1 MRLAKGNDKSRQHD
15 VELRR
20 LVGKGMS
27 RKAQIAALALSG
39 VMLSGPAFSQTFNQ
53 FVGFGDST
61 IDSGWY
67 RNLAFPTGNAT
78 VDALLPGAVAN
89 GGGVSTTGP
98 GPVSSALL
106 AGYFGLN
113 GNPANQGGANYAT
126 GGARNNQTGAQPNA
140 VSTVTQIGNYL
151 AAGNGAAN
159 ANALYL
165 IGSGGN
171 DVSLYFG
178 QISASTITLAQGL
191 TNVTRSANDLVGAI
205 SRLHSAGARYVIVPN
220 QPQSFGTATEQTLR
234 TTYDTALWQGLAA
247 AGIDFIPAD
256 YNAMLRAVTADLSS
270 FGFIA
275 GAGPACIAP
284 PGVTSGYALLCTPL
298 TLVAPNAMQT
308 HLFADDIHL
317 STAGQK
323 IVADYEYSLVVAP
336 SMMSML
342 AEAPVQ
348 TRSALI
354 GVIQNQIPIS
364 QRQRGPTGFNTWLSG
379 DVSSLKIKN
388 YPGFPDDPGT
398 PVSLI
403 AGFDYKLPEEWL
415 FGVALSVGQQNASFS
430 QNFGGFKQNEF
441 SVSAYAAHRAGPV
454 WLNVIATY
462 GTVKFDVTRSVPVG
476 ITIQNNTASTSGS
489 NISLAGE
496 AGYDFKAG
504 ALTHGPVAGMTV
516 QQVHIDGFTESGS
529 FTSLGFAAQTRNS
542 AVSELGYQASYE
554 AGRWRPFAKAAW
566 DHEFA
571 SPDRNVTASLTTS
584 VAPSYSLP
592 AIVTGTDWAV
602 ATAGTTLK
610 LSPNATGLVAV
621 TGQAAQ
627 KNVAAYGGQL
637 GVNVAF

>member
-1 MRLAKGNDKSRQHD
+1 
-15 VELRR
+15 
-20 LVGKGMS
+20 MS
-27 RKAQIAALALSG
+27 KKARIAALIVSCT
-39 VMLSGPAFSQTFNQ
+39 VWSGPAAAQAFNQ

-98 GPVSSALL
+98 GPVSSTLL

-113 GNPANQGGANYAT
+113 GNPANQGGSNYAT

-140 VSTVTQIGNYL
+140 VPTVTQINNYL
-151 AAGNGAAN
+151 AANNGVAN

-171 DVSLYFG
+171 DIALYFG

-191 TNVTRSANDLVGAI
+191 QNVTQSANDLVGAI
-205 SRLHSAGARYVIVPN
+205 SRLHAAGAQYIIVPN
-220 QPQSFGTATEQTLR
+220 QPQSFNTATERTLR
-234 TTYDTALWQGLAA
+234 TTYNNTLWWGLAS
-247 AGIDFIPAD
+247 AGVDFIPSD
-256 YNAMLRAVTADLSS
+256 FNAVLQGVVANLGS

-284 PGVTSGYALLCTPL
+284 PGVTSGYALLCTPQ
-298 TLVAPNAMQT
+298 TLVAPSAQQT

-336 SMMSML
+336 GMMSML
-342 AEAPVQ
+342 AEAPVR
-348 TRSALI
+348 TRTTLI
-354 GVIQNQIPIS
+354 GAIQNQIPIS
-364 QRQRGPTGFNTWLSG
+364 QGSRGPTGFNTWLSG

-388 YPGFPDDPGT
+388 YPGYPDDPGT
-398 PVSLI
+398 PVSLT
-403 AGFDYKLPEEWL
+403 AGFDYKLPADWL
-415 FGVALSVGQQNASFS
+415 FGVALSVGRQNASFS
-430 QNFGGFKQNEF
+430 QNFGGFRQNEF
-441 SVSAYAAHRAGPV
+441 SVSAYTAHTLGPV
-454 WLNVIATY
+454 WLNAVATY
-462 GTVKFDVTRSVPVG
+462 GTLKLDVTRSVPVG
-476 ITIQNNTASTSGS
+476 ITIQNNTASTSGT

-516 QQVHIDGFTESGS
+516 QQVSIAGFTESGS

-542 AVSELGYQASYE
+542 AVSALGWQVAYD
-554 AGRWRPFAKAAW
+554 AGRWRPFAKATW
-566 DHEFA
+566 GHEFA
-571 SPDRNVTASLTTS
+571 SPNRNVTASLTTS

-592 AIVTGTDWAV
+592 AIATGADWAV
-602 ATAGTTLK
+602 ATAGTTFNLAR
-610 LSPNATGLVAV
+610 NVTGLFAL
-621 TGQAAQ
+621 TGTAAQ

>member
-1 MRLAKGNDKSRQHD
+1 MGW
-15 VELRR
+15 
-20 LVGKGMS
+20 GMS
-27 RKAQIAALALSG
+27 RKAQIAALAVSCA
-39 VMLSGPAFSQTFNQ
+39 VWAGPAAAQTFNQ

-78 VDALLPGAVAN
+78 VDALLPGAVAT

-98 GPVSSALL
+98 GPVSSTLL

-113 GNPANQGGANYAT
+113 GDPANQGGSNYAT

-140 VSTVTQIGNYL
+140 VSTVTQINNYL
-151 AAGNGAAN
+151 AAANGVAN
-159 ANALYL
+159 SNALYL

-171 DVSLYFG
+171 DVSLYFN
-178 QISASTITLAQGL
+178 QITANTITLAQGL
-191 TNVTRSANDLVGAI
+191 QNVTQSANDLVGAL
-205 SRLHSAGARYVIVPN
+205 SRLHAAGARYIVVPN
-220 QPQSFGTATEQTLR
+220 QPQSFNTPTERTLR
-234 TTYDTALWQGLAA
+234 ITYNNALWWGLSA
-247 AGIDFIPAD
+247 AGVDFIPSD
-256 YNAMLRAVTADLSS
+256 FNAVLQGVVANLGS

-284 PGVTSGYALLCTPL
+284 PGVPSGYALLCTPQ
-298 TLVAPNAMQT
+298 TLVAPNAQQT
-308 HLFADDIHL
+308 HLFADDVHL

-342 AEAPVQ
+342 AEAPVR
-348 TRSALI
+348 TRTTLI
-354 GVIQNQIPIS
+354 GAIQNQIPIS
-364 QRQRGPTGFNTWLSG
+364 QRERGPLGFNTWLSG

-398 PVSLI
+398 PVMLT

-415 FGVALSVGQQNASFS
+415 FGVALSVGRQNASFS

-441 SVSAYAAHRAGPV
+441 SVSAYAAHVAGPV
-454 WLNVIATY
+454 WFNAVATY
-462 GTVKFDVTRSVPVG
+462 GTIKFDVTRTVPVG
-476 ITIQNNTASTSGS
+476 ITIQTNTASTSGS

-496 AGYDFKAG
+496 AGWNFKAG
-504 ALTHGPVAGMTV
+504 ALTHGPLAGMML
-516 QQVHIDGFTESGS
+516 QQVHIDGFTEAGS

-542 AVSELGYQASYE
+542 AVSELGYQVSYE
-554 AGRWRPFAKAAW
+554 AGLWRPFAKVAW
-566 DHEFA
+566 HHEFA
-571 SPDRNVTASLTTS
+571 SPNRNVTASLTTS

-602 ATAGTTLK
+602 ASAGTTLK
-610 LSPNATGLVAV
+610 LARNVTGLLAV
-621 TGQAAQ
+621 TGTAAQ